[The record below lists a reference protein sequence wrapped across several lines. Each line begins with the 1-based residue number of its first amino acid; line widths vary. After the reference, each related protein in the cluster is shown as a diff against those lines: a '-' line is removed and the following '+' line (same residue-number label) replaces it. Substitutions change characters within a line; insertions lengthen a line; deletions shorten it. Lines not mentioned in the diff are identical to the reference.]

1 MVMHGHNS
9 KKLMTVP
16 CQACLQDHPPAY
28 RQEPSAGSGECHHQ
42 KWPWEDSTYIDQAET
57 VRQQDMDM
65 SPLCHVNQ
73 AIWLLYTGAS
83 EAVFQNIKTVT
94 EYLADKLINTAK
106 SSSKSYAIEK
116 KKLELMAKSNC

>member
-1 MVMHGHNS
+1 
-9 KKLMTVP
+9 
-16 CQACLQDHPPAY
+16 
-28 RQEPSAGSGECHHQ
+28 
-42 KWPWEDSTYIDQAET
+42 
-57 VRQQDMDM
+57 M

-83 EAVFQNIKTVT
+83 EAAFQNIKTVT

-106 SSSKSYAIEK
+106 SSSNSYAIEK